1 MIDDTLTP
9 LNEEE
14 RERLARARADRVP
27 PRALEERTV
36 ALLRERGLI
45 RASRRPWLAAGFA
58 AAAAA
63 LLALVLWAVPPR
75 STSTASAGTGP
86 RYMLLLYAGADPV
99 SGSAEA
105 RRREYSQWARDV
117 SSSGVAITGEEL
129 SDEVRELGVSAG
141 EPAALALP
149 RGFFIVDAPDL
160 ASAER
165 IASSC
170 PHLRHGGRIVIKP
183 IV

>member
-9 LNEEE
+9 LNDEE
-14 RERLARARADRVP
+14 RDRLARARVDGVP

-45 RASRRPWLAAGFA
+45 RSSRRPWIAAGFA
-58 AAAAA
+58 AAAAV

-75 STSTASAGTGP
+75 STSTTSAGTGP
-86 RYMLLLYAGADPV
+86 RYMLLLYAGTDPV
-99 SGSAEA
+99 SGSAET
-105 RRREYSQWARDV
+105 RRREYSQWARDL
-117 SSSGVAITGEEL
+117 SSNGVAITGEEL
-129 SDEVRELGVSAG
+129 SDEVREVGASAVQ
-141 EPAALALP
+141 PAALALP

-160 ASAER
+160 SSAER
-165 IASSC
+165 IASTC
-170 PHLRHGGRIVIKP
+170 PHLRYGGRVVIKR